1 MRFCF
6 IEDHRQAFPVR
17 TMCTALQ
24 VSPSGYYSWRDRP
37 DSAREVA
44 NRGLA
49 DEIRRIHAD
58 NRAVYGSPR
67 VHAALRA
74 EGRRVGINRVAR
86 LMRRH
91 GIQGRRKRRAPRTTD
106 SKHAL
111 PVAPNLLDR
120 QFAATTPNKVWLA
133 DITYIPTG
141 EGWLYL
147 AVVLD
152 MFSRKVVGWAMSEI
166 ITKEL
171 TIAALEMAITQR
183 RPGPGLLHH
192 SDRGSQYAAHA
203 YRHLLERS
211 NMLCSMS
218 RKGDCWDNAPME
230 SFFGS
235 LKTEL
240 DDKIGF
246 ETRHDAKRAIF
257 SFVETFY
264 NSRRLHSAIG
274 YRSPAQMEQLAAAA

>member
-1 MRFCF
+1 MAQTFPLNGKANASIQIHVLHPQPSAQKAKSYLPPDYCSGATEQTGRFSEGF
-6 IEDHRQAFPVR
+6 SLRR
-17 TMCTALQ
+17 LQ
-24 VSPSGYYSWRDRP
+24 
-37 DSAREVA
+37 
-44 NRGLA
+44 
-49 DEIRRIHAD
+49 
-58 NRAVYGSPR
+58 
-67 VHAALRA
+67 
-74 EGRRVGINRVAR
+74 
-86 LMRRH
+86 
-91 GIQGRRKRRAPRTTD
+91 
-106 SKHAL
+106 
-111 PVAPNLLDR
+111 
-120 QFAATTPNKVWLA
+120 
-133 DITYIPTG
+133 
-141 EGWLYL
+141 
-147 AVVLD
+147 
-152 MFSRKVVGWAMSEI
+152 MSEI

-203 YRHLLERS
+203 YRHLLERN